1 MGFSPSNL
9 ARYTENFRCVDR
21 GVGYV
26 LEMVTAKGTYTRESF
41 EWKTGT
47 YNAVILEALGEAL
60 ARMKEKCEIHLHTQ
74 NKFLLNM
81 IGSPTYVLWEESGFR
96 NSKGKEIAN
105 ADLWKVFAQAAEGHR
120 ITTEEGIHS
129 YYRWMQEQMDRL

>member
-1 MGFSPSNL
+1 MKVVHIYAESN
-9 ARYTENFRCVDR
+9 TENFRCIDR

-26 LEMVTAKGTYTRESF
+26 LELVTNKATYTRENF
-41 EWKTGT
+41 WLKIGT
-47 YNAVILEALGEAL
+47 YNEAILSAFNEALE
-60 ARMKEKCEIHLHTQ
+60 RMTEKCEIHLHTQ

-81 IGSPTYVLWEESGFR
+81 IGSPTQALWEKSGFR

-105 ADLWKVFAQAAEGHR
+105 ADLWKEFAKVADGHQ

>member
-1 MGFSPSNL
+1 MLELVTNK
-9 ARYTENFRCVDR
+9 AKYNRANFW
-21 GVGYV
+21 
-26 LEMVTAKGTYTRESF
+26 LKI
-41 EWKTGT
+41 GT
-47 YNAVILEALGEAL
+47 YNEAILSAFNEALE
-60 ARMKEKCEIHLHTQ
+60 RMTEKCEIHLHTQ

-81 IGSPTYVLWEESGFR
+81 IGSPTQALWEKSGFR

-105 ADLWKVFAQAAEGHR
+105 ADLWKEFAKVADGHK

>member
-1 MGFSPSNL
+1 MKVVHIYAESN
-9 ARYTENFRCVDR
+9 TENFRCIDR

-26 LEMVTAKGTYTRESF
+26 LELVTNKATYTRENF
-41 EWKTGT
+41 WLKIGT
-47 YNAVILEALGEAL
+47 YNEAILSAFNEALE
-60 ARMKEKCEIHLHTQ
+60 RMTEKCEIHLHTQ

-81 IGSPTYVLWEESGFR
+81 IGSPTQALWEKSGFR

-105 ADLWKVFAQAAEGHR
+105 ADLWKEFAKVADGHK

>member
-1 MGFSPSNL
+1 MKVVHIYAESN
-9 ARYTENFRCVDR
+9 TENFRCIDR

-26 LEMVTAKGTYTRESF
+26 LELVTNKATYTRENF
-41 EWKTGT
+41 WLKTGT
-47 YNAVILEALGEAL
+47 YNEAILSAFNEALE
-60 ARMKEKCEIHLHTQ
+60 RMTEKCEIHLHTQ

-81 IGSPTYVLWEESGFR
+81 IGSPTQALWEKSGFR

-105 ADLWKVFAQAAEGHR
+105 ADLWKEFAKVADGHK